1 MLRKVYYIKLLILL
15 AIIFIA
21 PAVNAAEITS
31 SKVVERFQ
39 ASLLEVMKEANT
51 LSVQQRY
58 ARLRPSVEKF
68 FHLPLMIQI
77 VVSNHWKDSTT
88 SERRQLVNAFR
99 RMSISILA
107 TLFDGYSGE
116 TFKLID
122 EKPGPQNTTL
132 VVTRLVK
139 SDQSTIEI
147 SYVTRQFKNGWRII
161 DVILDRGISE
171 LMVRRSEYRLILK
184 NRGVAGLISV
194 LNSKADELVLR

>member
-1 MLRKVYYIKLLILL
+1 MLLKIYYIKLLILL

-21 PAVNAAEITS
+21 PAVNAAEMTS

-39 ASLLEVMKEANT
+39 ANLLEVMKEANT

-58 ARLRPSVEKF
+58 ARLRPSVEKS

-77 VVSNHWKDSTT
+77 ATSNHWKDSTT
-88 SERRQLVNAFR
+88 SERGQLVNAFR
-99 RMSISILA
+99 RMSVSILA

-122 EKPGPQNTTL
+122 EKLGPQNTTL
-132 VVTRLVK
+132 VVTKLVK
-139 SDQSTIEI
+139 SDQSTVEI

-161 DVILDRGISE
+161 DVILDRGISQ

-194 LNSKADELVLR
+194 LNSKADELVFR